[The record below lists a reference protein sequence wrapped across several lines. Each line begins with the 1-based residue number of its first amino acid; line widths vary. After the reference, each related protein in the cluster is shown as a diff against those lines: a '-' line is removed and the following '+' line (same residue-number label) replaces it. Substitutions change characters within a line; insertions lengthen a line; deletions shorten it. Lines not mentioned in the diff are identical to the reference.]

1 MALYLA
7 KENSVKLSTKDDAP
21 SREGPGLA
29 MQEPATEAGRC
40 GSGSVGEAADE
51 ASSAD
56 GDGSD
61 AAAPAPVPERN
72 Q

>member
-1 MALYLA
+1 
-7 KENSVKLSTKDDAP
+7 
-21 SREGPGLA
+21 